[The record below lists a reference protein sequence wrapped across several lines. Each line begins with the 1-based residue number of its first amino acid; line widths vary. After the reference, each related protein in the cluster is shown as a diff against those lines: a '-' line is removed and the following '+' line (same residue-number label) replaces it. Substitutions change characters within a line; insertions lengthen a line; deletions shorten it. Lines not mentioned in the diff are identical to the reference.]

1 MRRLI
6 CVPALLACGASALV
20 VLATPATAD
29 PTFHTERVPVR
40 PVADAPLR
48 SGFVV
53 DVHAEGPRIYAQER
67 YLLSGAS
74 PGSYQVVL
82 QVDFQPGCDEPE
94 ASVATAELT
103 TNAAGNAQGKW
114 TFTPADAAGLP
125 ETVYIEWQFVQGGEA
140 VYTTDCVRVGLD

>member
-1 MRRLI
+1 VRRLI
-6 CVPALLACGASALV
+6 CVPALLACAASALV
-20 VLATPATAD
+20 ALTAPAAAD
-29 PTFHTERVPVR
+29 PTFHTERVPLR

-67 YLLSGAS
+67 YLLSGATL
-74 PGSYQVVL
+74 GSYQVVL
-82 QVDFQPGCDEPE
+82 QVDFEPGCDGPE
-94 ASVATAELT
+94 ASVPTAQLT

-125 ETVYIEWQFVQGGEA
+125 EIVYIEWQFVQGGQA
-140 VYTTDCVRVGLD
+140 VYATNCVRVALD